1 MVGSLLLCTL
11 LGEWLP
17 QQWGGDALQEDYM
30 GGNEQRVS
38 SG

>member
-1 MVGSLLLCTL
+1 MCAF

-17 QQWGGDALQEDYM
+17 QQRGGDALQEDYM

-38 SG
+38 